1 MLHILFHIAFVFS
14 ILLLF
19 RINKWL
25 SLIGRRQFFGRTC
38 KRKRKKQQ
46 QKTDFNDLTAF
57 SHIYLLNNNKFCL
70 HNNQNIQEYSINHL
84 NNMIM
89 LSCLFFKKSVCN
101 EFRIISS
108 RCSLSGFS
116 NSLCAEKQSLCAWPL
131 RKLWIL
137 SLQTNAKDGSTHQ
150 TLNINKLRESCLN
163 TVKSRYE
170 FSFPQFKLLAG
181 DK

>member
-89 LSCLFFKKSVCN
+89 LSCLFFKIRFATNFESLAADVVFQALVIRFVQKSNHCVLGRYVS
-101 EFRIISS
+101 F
-108 RCSLSGFS
+108 GF
-116 NSLCAEKQSLCAWPL
+116 
-131 RKLWIL
+131 
-137 SLQTNAKDGSTHQ
+137 
-150 TLNINKLRESCLN
+150 
-163 TVKSRYE
+163 
-170 FSFPQFKLLAG
+170 
-181 DK
+181 